1 MTVWSFGD
9 MFAPDPDSRIGVE
22 VDLFSL
28 DAGKNVEGPESSR
41 WWAAWCMMVGVV
53 ALALFWGSELFAMA
67 WHARRDGWSWRFRES
82 TSDASVCLRRGHS
95 CINTVVILWTYRS
108 MSRPSRR
115 AAERVRSA
123 MDGCLFIFSRN

>member
-1 MTVWSFGD
+1 MYKNARFSRRSTPTTVTKLRALFWVVAMTVWSFGD

-67 WHARRDGWSWRFRES
+67 LRAVAPPPRR
-82 TSDASVCLRRGHS
+82 
-95 CINTVVILWTYRS
+95 VVLAFPGI
-108 MSRPSRR
+108 
-115 AAERVRSA
+115 
-123 MDGCLFIFSRN
+123 DQ